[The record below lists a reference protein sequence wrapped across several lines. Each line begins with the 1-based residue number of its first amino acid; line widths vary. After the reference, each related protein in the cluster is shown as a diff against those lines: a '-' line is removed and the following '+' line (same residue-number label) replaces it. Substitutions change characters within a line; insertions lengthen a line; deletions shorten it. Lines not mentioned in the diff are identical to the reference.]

1 MKKLMTLAIFFG
13 FLIITAQEKKSG
25 TIQLQID
32 NIENDKGQMLIG
44 LYDSEDNWLSKI
56 YVGKVAKITDGSAE
70 ITFENVPLGV
80 YAISV
85 FHDEDNNGKLKTFL
99 GIPTESTGSSN
110 NAPARFGPPKW
121 EDAKFTLAEKTVHQK
136 IAL

>member
-32 NIENDKGQMLIG
+32 NMENDKGQMLIG

-70 ITFENVPLGV
+70 ITFKNVPLGV

-121 EDAKFTLAEKTVHQK
+121 EDAKFTLTEKTVHQK
-136 IAL
+136 ISL

>member
-1 MKKLMTLAIFFG
+1 MTLAIFFG

-32 NIENDKGQMLIG
+32 NMENDKGQMLIG

-70 ITFENVPLGV
+70 ITFKNVPLGV

-121 EDAKFTLAEKTVHQK
+121 EDAKFTLTEKTVHQK
-136 IAL
+136 ISL

>member
-1 MKKLMTLAIFFG
+1 MTLAVFFG

-32 NIENDKGQMLIG
+32 NIESDKGQMLIG

-56 YVGKVAKITDGSAE
+56 YVGKVAKITEGSAE

-121 EDAKFTLAEKTVHQK
+121 EDAKFTLTEKTVHQK